1 MEDTNTNQDTY
12 YEAQAE
18 NPFFTPMDETPKTV
32 YPVVKSDLEDQEMEL
47 EAPNRAPFLVERV
60 QHTPTTAPTSAD
72 TNLFTTKPD
81 FSEFCRNRYMQIM
94 KSDPIFSLNKQ
105 HVSSVIADE
114 WKQIG
119 QSLSMPNFIK

>member
-1 MEDTNTNQDTY
+1 
-12 YEAQAE
+12 
-18 NPFFTPMDETPKTV
+18 
-32 YPVVKSDLEDQEMEL
+32 MEL
-47 EAPNRAPFLVERV
+47 ETPNRAPFLVERIP
-60 QHTPTTAPTSAD
+60 HTPTTAPTSAD

-114 WKQIG
+114 WK
-119 QSLSMPNFIK
+119 